1 MSASQPSPHA
11 KGLLI
16 TAIGGLTLTVDIPL
30 IKLSGGDAWTVLM
43 LRSGMTF
50 ITALCIWAA
59 WRAVRPSSAPALV
72 PGGKGAA
79 VAVLYAF
86 SSICFLTAVFNTST
100 ANVVFILAFNSM
112 FAALLSWLFLKERPR
127 GVTLAAMAVMFVGVG
142 VIVSDGMKAGNLFG
156 DMMAVCASFL
166 LASAITISRASG
178 RDMGLTPLVAA
189 ILPCLIAAFAVS
201 GQGGMNIEA
210 PWWIIF
216 NGAIIIPLSFY
227 CLATGPRYISGP
239 EVAMFYLLETVLAPI
254 WVWLIFTE
262 TPTTRSLIGGVILIA
277 ALVFHSLWQIA
288 HGSIRRAARAP
299 RHPS

>member
-1 MSASQPSPHA
+1 MPTPQSNHA
-11 KGLLI
+11 KGLML

-50 ITALCIWAA
+50 IAALCIWGV
-59 WRAVRPSSAPALV
+59 WRAVSPSAPVLI
-72 PGGKGAA
+72 PGRKGAM
-79 VAVLYAF
+79 VAVLYAC
-86 SSICFLTAVFNTST
+86 SSIAFLTAVFNTST

-112 FAALLSWLFLKERPR
+112 FAALLSWIFLKERPR
-127 GVTLAAMAVMFVGVG
+127 PVTLATMAVMLIGVSI
-142 VIVSDGMKAGNLFG
+142 IVSDGIKAGNLFG

-166 LASAITISRASG
+166 IACAITLSRSSS

-189 ILPCLIAAFAVS
+189 ILPFTVALFAVVQ
-201 GQGGMNIEA
+201 QGGMQIAA

-227 CLATGPRYISGP
+227 CLAAGPRYISGP

-254 WVWLIFTE
+254 WVWLIFSE
-262 TPTTRSLIGGVILIA
+262 IPSQRSLIGGAILIA
-277 ALVFHSLWQIA
+277 ALVGHSLWQIA
-288 HGSIRRAARAP
+288 HGSIRRAARVP
-299 RHPS
+299 RHS

>member
-1 MSASQPSPHA
+1 MSAPHSSHA
-11 KGLLI
+11 RGLLL
-16 TAIGGLTLTVDIPL
+16 TAIGGLTLSADIPL

-50 ITALCIWAA
+50 ITALCIWTV
-59 WRAVRPSSAPALV
+59 WRALGPRSVPALI
-72 PGGKGAA
+72 PGRKGAA
-79 VAVLYAF
+79 VALLYGV

-112 FAALLSWLFLKERPR
+112 FAALLSWVFLKERPR
-127 GVTLAAMAVMFVGVG
+127 PVTLATMAVMFIGVAI
-142 VIVSDGMKAGNLFG
+142 IVSDGLKAGNLFG
-156 DMMAVCASFL
+156 DMMAVAASFL

-189 ILPCLIAAFAVS
+189 ILPFVIALFAV
-201 GQGGMNIEA
+201 GQQGGMNITA

-216 NGAIIIPLSFY
+216 NGAVIIPLSFY

-262 TPTTRSLIGGVILIA
+262 VPSGRSLTGGAILIA

-288 HGSIRRAARAP
+288 HGSTRRAARAP
-299 RHPS
+299 RHP

>member
-1 MSASQPSPHA
+1 MSAPHSSHA
-11 KGLLI
+11 RGLLL

-43 LRSGMTF
+43 LRSATTF
-50 ITALCIWAA
+50 ITALCVWVV
-59 WRAVRPSSAPALV
+59 WRALKPSSAPALI
-72 PGGKGAA
+72 PGKKGAA
-79 VAVLYAF
+79 VAMLYGV

-112 FAALLSWLFLKERPR
+112 FAALLSWLFLKEQPRPI
-127 GVTLAAMAVMFVGVG
+127 TLASMAVMFVGVG
-142 VIVSDGMKAGNLFG
+142 IIVSEGMKAGNLFG

-189 ILPCLIAAFAVS
+189 ILPCIIAAFAVS
-201 GQGGMNIEA
+201 QQGGMNITA

-216 NGAIIIPLSFY
+216 NGAVIIPLSFY

-262 TPTTRSLIGGVILIA
+262 VPSTRSLIGGAILIA

-288 HGSIRRAARAP
+288 HGSMRRAARAP
-299 RHPS
+299 RHP